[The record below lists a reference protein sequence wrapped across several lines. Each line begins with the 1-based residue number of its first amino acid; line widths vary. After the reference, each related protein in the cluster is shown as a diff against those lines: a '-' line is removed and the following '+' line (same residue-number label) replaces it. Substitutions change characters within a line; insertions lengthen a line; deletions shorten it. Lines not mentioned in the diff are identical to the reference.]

1 MNTDQHHQPKVYP
14 GDAKKEGESD
24 DAHQRRVHNN
34 AKSRAFAA
42 SARAKRLANE
52 AKNRAI
58 LAAGVPM
65 RGPAFVDADGNP
77 GICRFVSK
85 RQVIEKLAEKL
96 SAKVDEN
103 GATEIRGF
111 AFGDEKEEATEVLP
125 LPPPINVVVA
135 TPPAPPATVVE
146 SALPKYK
153 KRIEELQEVLRIK
166 DMVLAY
172 HIKEITTKDFIIRR
186 LEECLRMREVG

>member
-1 MNTDQHHQPKVYP
+1 MNTDHHHQPKVYR

-24 DAHQRRVHNN
+24 DAHQRRVNNN

-42 SARAKRLANE
+42 SARAKRLAAE
-52 AKNRAI
+52 AKNKAI
-58 LAAGVPM
+58 GSAGVP
-65 RGPAFVDADGNP
+65 RVPGPLLGEVKEVVP
-77 GICRFVSK
+77 
-85 RQVIEKLAEKL
+85 
-96 SAKVDEN
+96 
-103 GATEIRGF
+103 IRGYELP
-111 AFGDEKEEATEVLP
+111 DEEVLP

-135 TPPAPPATVVE
+135 TPPAPPATVVD
-146 SALPKYK
+146 SALAKYK

-186 LEECLRMREVG
+186 LEECLRMREVV

>member
-24 DAHQRRVHNN
+24 DAHQRRVNNN

-42 SARAKRLANE
+42 SARAKRLAAE
-52 AKNRAI
+52 AKNNAI
-58 LAAGVPM
+58 RAAGVPL
-65 RGPAFVDADGNP
+65 RGPPFVDGN
-77 GICRFVSK
+77 GK
-85 RQVIEKLAEKL
+85 Y
-96 SAKVDEN
+96 
-103 GATEIRGF
+103 EIRGF

-135 TPPAPPATVVE
+135 TPPALPATVVE

-186 LEECLRMREVG
+186 LEECLRMREVV